1 MGVFV
6 RGDSD
11 DGDLIGGVHVKCV
24 QSSIGMVEWP
34 RMVRSDLQG
43 LHDLH
48 AVREE
53 VANHALFCLIY
64 CA

>member
-43 LHDLH
+43 LHDLL
-48 AVREE
+48 AVRGEG
-53 VANHALFCLIY
+53 
-64 CA
+64 